1 MFLQASVSHS
11 VQRGESG
18 HPWSQVPSGRW
29 PGPLQGVCPGEWV
42 GPKEWVGMSRG
53 GGGYVQGR
61 VRYVQRRGGYVHLS
75 RYLPGVGLTERE
87 EVGLPGDGYTRGGP
101 VYQGTDTPE
110 REGWIYQRE
119 GQVYQ
124 RGYVHGH
131 THPQPQTWDLGYK
144 PPSTDT

>member
-42 GPKEWVGMSRG
+42 GMSKG
-53 GGGYVQGR
+53 VGGYVQG
-61 VRYVQRRGGYVHLS
+61 RGGYVHLS

-87 EVGLPGDGYTRGGP
+87 DVGLPGDGYTRGGP
-101 VYQGTDTPE
+101 VYQRTDTPE

-124 RGYVHGH
+124 RGCVHGH

-144 PPSTDT
+144 PPGTDT